1 MLTVFDV
8 GDQLVDLA
16 AQALDFALELF
27 LGLGVGLALWVKSG
41 SGKWTSLSFK
51 KPLQI
56 L

>member
-27 LGLGVGLALWVKSG
+27 LGLGVGLALWVSG